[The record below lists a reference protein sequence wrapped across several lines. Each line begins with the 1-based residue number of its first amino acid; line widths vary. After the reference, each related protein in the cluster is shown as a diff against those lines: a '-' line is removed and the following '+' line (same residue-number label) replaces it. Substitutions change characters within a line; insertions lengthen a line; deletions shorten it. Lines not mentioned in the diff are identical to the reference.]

1 MREVE
6 QLQTIFICCV
16 VIGIV
21 FLGIGLYQL
30 HKAETAFGELEHSL
44 NGMWAVVFA
53 FMLFVIAALVHLN
66 KVSMETRIHEIE
78 KIEATLETGNLY
90 YNGKQILAD
99 DMTPEQI
106 YSDFS
111 YAITEDGVH
120 VYAR

>member
-44 NGMWAVVFA
+44 NGM
-53 FMLFVIAALVHLN
+53 
-66 KVSMETRIHEIE
+66 
-78 KIEATLETGNLY
+78 
-90 YNGKQILAD
+90 
-99 DMTPEQI
+99 
-106 YSDFS
+106 
-111 YAITEDGVH
+111 
-120 VYAR
+120 